1 MKLSS
6 ERFGTINIA
15 KGEDDGTVFRNFI
28 RESKR
33 GSGSDRRS
41 LPTDAIVEMLEKG
54 KVSPFERFQCTTTR
68 ALLSVVHPLLL

>member
-28 RESKR
+28 RESRR
-33 GSGSDRRS
+33 GSDWRN
-41 LPTDAIVEMLEKG
+41 LAMDTIVEMLEKG
-54 KVSPFERFQCTTTR
+54 KVSPFESYRCTTTPTS
-68 ALLSVVHPLLL
+68 LSTVHPLLL